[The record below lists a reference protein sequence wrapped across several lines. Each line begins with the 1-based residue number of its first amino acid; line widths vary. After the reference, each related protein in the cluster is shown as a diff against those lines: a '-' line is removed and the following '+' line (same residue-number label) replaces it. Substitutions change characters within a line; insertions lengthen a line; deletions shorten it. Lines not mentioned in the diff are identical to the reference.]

1 MYNELLINKKVD
13 GDMNKPNSTSKGKS
27 TKKAGSKPSHK
38 SAKTTESKSGSK
50 FKESSARKSGSK
62 FGSSSAQ
69 KSSSKF
75 GSSSARKSGNKF
87 GNSAVRKSDSK
98 YEGDTAYKSEGKI
111 EQGSAHKS
119 GNQFGSGS
127 TRKPSGKFGNSST
140 RRPGGKFGSSSEQR
154 TEKKYGN
161 DTERKSGNKFDSG
174 SERKSGNKFEN
185 RSERRSGN
193 KFENRSERRS
203 DSKFQSSSENKFKGK
218 SEHKKSNRYGNKPD
232 RRSDE
237 DKSKGKSYGKF
248 NGKTR
253 DKSRVKPFEND
264 DAPHAIVE
272 ERSVFKNSKKM
283 GRYQEKSAYNKGT
296 KIGAKADVNA
306 RHKGFSKDKASSK
319 YENNDKNEYGEK
331 QGTEKKWQKSTGSS
345 DRYRDGGNPR
355 SMQRQDRRENAP
367 DKRHSTK
374 PPTFVGHVRVTPA
387 YEEFLTAPPC
397 PVFDQCGGCQLQMY
411 SNEGQLKYKFSKVI
425 DLLGQFSKLEPIEG
439 MDNPWNYRNKTHA
452 TFSFSKG
459 KTKEII
465 AGIYEEESH
474 HVVPTVD
481 CLIQDKRANRI
492 IETIVSLMPSFK
504 MKPYDEDRG
513 YGFLRHVLI
522 RTAHAHEGV
531 MLVLVGTSPIFPAK
545 KKIVKAILEKHPEIE
560 TVVFN
565 INASNTSMVLGRR
578 EETLYG
584 KGFIEDTLCGM
595 SFRISPKSF
604 YQVNTIQTEKLYEK
618 AIELA
623 GLTGKEEVLD
633 AYSGIGTIGMIASKK
648 AKAVRGVE
656 LNKDAVVDAIKSA
669 RHHKIEN
676 IYFHQADATEFLVNL
691 AEENEKIDVV
701 FMDPPRSGSTPEF
714 ISAIGRLKPK
724 KVIYISCSPETLARD
739 LKSFVKQGYKVET
752 IKPYDM
758 FPWTGHVE
766 TVVQMVRKK

>member
-1 MYNELLINKKVD
+1 LYNELLINKKVD
-13 GDMNKPNSTSKGKS
+13 GDMNKPNNASKGKS
-27 TKKAGSKPSHK
+27 TKKTGSKPGHK
-38 SAKTTESKSGSK
+38 SAKKTESK
-50 FKESSARKSGSK
+50 FK
-62 FGSSSAQ
+62 
-69 KSSSKF
+69 
-75 GSSSARKSGNKF
+75 
-87 GNSAVRKSDSK
+87 
-98 YEGDTAYKSEGKI
+98 
-111 EQGSAHKS
+111 
-119 GNQFGSGS
+119 
-127 TRKPSGKFGNSST
+127 
-140 RRPGGKFGSSSEQR
+140 
-154 TEKKYGN
+154 
-161 DTERKSGNKFDSG
+161 
-174 SERKSGNKFEN
+174 
-185 RSERRSGN
+185 
-193 KFENRSERRS
+193 
-203 DSKFQSSSENKFKGK
+203 SSSENKFMGK
-218 SEHKKSNRYGNKPD
+218 SEHKKNSGYGNKPD
-232 RRSDE
+232 RRSEE

-248 NGKTR
+248 NGKTH
-253 DKSRVKPFEND
+253 DKSRVKPFEQEETS
-264 DAPHAIVE
+264 HARADE
-272 ERSVFKNSKKM
+272 GSSFKQTKRTGK
-283 GRYQEKSAYNKGT
+283 YQGNTAYKA
-296 KIGAKADVNA
+296 GAKADSNA
-306 RHKGFSKDKASSK
+306 KHKGFSKTKDKGRNK
-319 YENNDKNEYGEK
+319 DKTEYGDK
-331 QGTEKKWQKSTGSS
+331 QGTDKKWQKSTGFS
-345 DRYRDGGNPR
+345 DRYKDSGNAR
-355 SMQRQDRRENAP
+355 GSQRQDRRENAP

-387 YEEFLTAPPC
+387 YEEFLTTPPC
-397 PVFDQCGGCQLQMY
+397 PVFDRCGGCQLQMY

-459 KTKEII
+459 KTREII

-481 CLIQDKRANRI
+481 CLIQDKRANSI

-504 MKPYDEDRG
+504 MKPYDEDKG

-531 MLVLVGTSPIFPAK
+531 MLVLVGASPIFPAK
-545 KKIVKAILEKHPEIE
+545 KKFVKAILEKHPEIE

-565 INASNTSMVLGRR
+565 INASHTSMVLGRR
-578 EETLYG
+578 DETLYG

-595 SFRISPKSF
+595 TFRISPKSF
-604 YQVNTIQTEKLYEK
+604 YQVNTIQTEKLYAK

-623 GLTGKEEVLD
+623 GLTGKEEVID
-633 AYSGIGTIGMIASKK
+633 AYSGIGTIGMIASKH

-656 LNKDAVVDAIKSA
+656 LNKDAVADAIKSA

-714 ISAIGRLKPK
+714 INAIGKLKPQ

-739 LKSFVKQGYKVET
+739 LKLFVKKGYKVET

-758 FPWTGHVE
+758 FPWTTHVE
-766 TVVQMVRKK
+766 SVILLHRKNI